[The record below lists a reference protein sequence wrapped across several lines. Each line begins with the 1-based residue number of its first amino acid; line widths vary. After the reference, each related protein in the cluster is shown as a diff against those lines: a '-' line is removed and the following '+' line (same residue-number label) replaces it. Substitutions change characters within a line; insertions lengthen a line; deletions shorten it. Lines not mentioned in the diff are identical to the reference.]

1 MSYKKTETYK
11 YFSKSKFYC
20 LKHKNYFN
28 IYDNLFKKYQN
39 KPITFVEIGIFSGG
53 SLFMWKDFFGKKAR
67 IIGIDLNPDAKRF
80 EKYGFEIFIGD
91 QSKKDF
97 WKRLFKK
104 IGKVDIILDDGGH
117 TNYQQIITTNNCI
130 PMIKEN
136 GILVIE
142 DVHASYIKHNWY
154 NPSKYSFIN
163 YTKKIIDD
171 INSRFPGIIN
181 FKYSLKKYIYKI
193 EFFESIVA
201 FHINKKLC
209 KKNAFVNNSK
219 KFTSPKE
226 FRNTLDKN
234 SFLYKIKQKFNL
246 KNNFTYLV
254 FLINAFKLKKYF
266 K

>member
-1 MSYKKTETYK
+1 
-11 YFSKSKFYC
+11 
-20 LKHKNYFN
+20 
-28 IYDNLFKKYQN
+28 
-39 KPITFVEIGIFSGG
+39 
-53 SLFMWKDFFGKKAR
+53 MWKDFFGKKAR
-67 IIGIDLNPDAKRF
+67 IIGIDFNPDAKRF

-163 YTKKIIDD
+163 YTKK
-171 INSRFPGIIN
+171 N
-181 FKYSLKKYIYKI
+181 Y
-193 EFFESIVA
+193 
-201 FHINKKLC
+201 
-209 KKNAFVNNSK
+209 
-219 KFTSPKE
+219 
-226 FRNTLDKN
+226 
-234 SFLYKIKQKFNL
+234 
-246 KNNFTYLV
+246 
-254 FLINAFKLKKYF
+254 
-266 K
+266 